1 MGGVTT
7 GEPMKFAFANIL
19 TAMDDR
25 TIGSKVGNPRGFLQ
39 ALETAVENH
48 DTSRDR
54 APGQHFVVMPMDAVA
69 AGEVTCGIGHRTE
82 NPDDFVLRNH
92 RGNVSAFLRREHALP
107 VTFLAS
113 IVYTRE
119 AYMEDPDVA
128 DSEGVTIA
136 EEATHVIVAV
146 LASADGV
153 PNPLPRG
160 TYRLAH
166 CLAGGNKEAEAWSL
180 EEVKQ
185 MCADSVAYE
194 DKFCVVAD

>member
-1 MGGVTT
+1 MN
-7 GEPMKFAFANIL
+7 FAFANIL
-19 TAMDDR
+19 TAMDES
-25 TIGSKVGNPRGFLQ
+25 TIGSKVGNPGGFLK
-39 ALETAVENH
+39 ALETAVESH

-107 VTFLAS
+107 VTFCAT

-166 CLAGGNKEAEAWSL
+166 CLAGGNKEADAWSL
-180 EEVKQ
+180 AEVKQ
-185 MCADSVAYE
+185 MCVDSVAYE

>member
-1 MGGVTT
+1 MN
-7 GEPMKFAFANIL
+7 FAFANIL
-19 TAMDDR
+19 TAMDES
-25 TIGSKVGNPRGFLQ
+25 TIGSKVGNPGGFLK
-39 ALETAVENH
+39 ALETAVESH

-54 APGQHFVVMPMDAVA
+54 APGQHFVVMSMDAVE
-69 AGEVTCGIGHRTE
+69 AGAVTCGIGHRTA
-82 NPDDFVLRNH
+82 NPEDFVLRNH
-92 RGNVSAFLRREHALP
+92 RGNVSAFLRRENALP
-107 VTFLAS
+107 VTFCAT

-119 AYMEDPDVA
+119 AYLADPDVIA
-128 DSEGVTIA
+128 SGDTIA
-136 EEATHVIVAV
+136 DEASHVIVAV

-166 CLAGGNKEAEAWSL
+166 CLAGGNKEADAWSL

-185 MCADSVAYE
+185 MCTDSVAYE

>member
-1 MGGVTT
+1 MN
-7 GEPMKFAFANIL
+7 FAFANIL
-19 TAMDDR
+19 TAMDET
-25 TIGSKVGNPRGFLQ
+25 TIGSKVGNPRGFLK
-39 ALETAVENH
+39 ALETAVEAH
-48 DTSRDR
+48 DQSRDR
-54 APGQHFVVMPMDAVA
+54 APGQHFVVLPMEAVE
-69 AGEVTCGIGHRTE
+69 AGGVTCGIGLRTP

-107 VTFLAS
+107 TTFCAT
-113 IVYTRE
+113 IVYTRK
-119 AYMEDPDVA
+119 AYLSDPDVIA
-128 DSEGVTIA
+128 SGDTIA
-136 EEATHVIVAV
+136 DDATHVIVAV

-166 CLAGGNKEAEAWSL
+166 CLAGGNKEATAWSL